1 MTLTAN
7 PLTTRVID
15 VDSHLMEPPDLWTT
29 RMPKKWIDRA
39 PHVELSEDGNT
50 EWWVLAGDP
59 MMPVAQAAQ
68 AGWTEFAPDYPPRWS
83 DAQPETWDANERLRW
98 MDLYS
103 IYAQVLYPNLAL
115 FHTASIT
122 STSDAAFMLSL
133 IKTYNDFQTE
143 WVAADPKRFVPTTVV
158 PFWSRDDAVAEMQRC
173 YEMGHRG
180 MAFSQEPGNYGHPML
195 VDRHWDPIWAAAQE
209 LGIPINFH
217 IGSGNMVPKAVGD
230 PAVGG
235 HANFAM
241 RSVFQFSTNAVTIV
255 KLIGSGICHRFPD
268 LPFVTVESGVGWIP
282 FTLDA
287 LDWQWKTCGVRLEHP
302 EYGLL
307 PSEYFARQIYGC
319 FWFEEEG
326 ARYAIERVGSRNF
339 LFETDFPHP
348 TSMSPGPGTTAVGP
362 DEFIR
367 NALGDLNADDL
378 GNVLFH
384 NASRVFTGSPDAE
397 VTPADLCCCVRLLTQ
412 ENHVSKR

>member
-1 MTLTAN
+1 MGRRRSQTFCT
-7 PLTTRVID
+7 D
-15 VDSHLMEPPDLWTT
+15 DS
-29 RMPKKWIDRA
+29 
-39 PHVELSEDGNT
+39 
-50 EWWVLAGDP
+50 
-59 MMPVAQAAQ
+59 
-68 AGWTEFAPDYPPRWS
+68 
-83 DAQPETWDANERLRW
+83 
-98 MDLYS
+98 
-103 IYAQVLYPNLAL
+103 
-115 FHTASIT
+115 
-122 STSDAAFMLSL
+122 
-133 IKTYNDFQTE
+133 
-143 WVAADPKRFVPTTVV
+143 V

-384 NASRVFTGSPDAE
+384 NASRLYGIT
-397 VTPADLCCCVRLLTQ
+397 
-412 ENHVSKR
+412 